1 MNRGLRRPPHVNLP
15 ETPYFVSTR
24 TYQSKP
30 VFQGQ
35 CGEAAVSELHR
46 IRERYELLLLAYV
59 FMPDHAHFVLVPLGE
74 RSLSQTMRLV
84 KGAVARRVNEIRG
97 VSGHVWQEGFYD
109 KIAHT
114 REQLNTFIE
123 YIHNNP
129 VEARLTDFAAAYPYS
144 SASGTCMADYATFF
158 SEART

>member
-1 MNRGLRRPPHVNLP
+1 
-15 ETPYFVSTR
+15 
-24 TYQSKP
+24 
-30 VFQGQ
+30 
-35 CGEAAVSELHR
+35 
-46 IRERYELLLLAYV
+46 
-59 FMPDHAHFVLVPLGE
+59 
-74 RSLSQTMRLV
+74 MRLV

-129 VEARLTDFAAAYPYS
+129 VEARLTDFATAYPYS
-144 SASGTCMADYATFF
+144 SAGGTCMADYATFF